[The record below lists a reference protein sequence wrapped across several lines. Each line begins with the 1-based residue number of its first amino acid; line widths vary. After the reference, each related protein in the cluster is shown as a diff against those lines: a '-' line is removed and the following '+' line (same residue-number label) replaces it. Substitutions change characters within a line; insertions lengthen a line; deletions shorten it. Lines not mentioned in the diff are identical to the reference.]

1 MKHVE
6 SFRCILVGGESLLI
20 QCAESL
26 LQAGHQ
32 VAVVIS
38 ENERIL
44 EWAREKDIK
53 VFKELKGVVPK
64 LPAVDYLFSIANL
77 RFLSKELIEF
87 PRLGAINFHD
97 GPLPRY
103 AGLNTPNWALINQ
116 EKSHGIT
123 WHIMTDEVDAGDI
136 LQQRMIDIADDE
148 TAFTLNAKCYDAA
161 FQCFEQLV
169 SDLAAGTEQR
179 QVQDFSSRT
188 LYTREQRPSAAC
200 VIDWHRPAEEIDA
213 LVRALDFGTYQNI
226 LGSAKIVVDNTAYI
240 VAKVEVVAGE
250 GEKAPGAIVAVDD
263 SRIVV
268 AAQAG
273 FIAITQLQTLQG
285 ANVSVDEIVEK
296 YKLSAGYCFDS
307 FSQNERE
314 CFSDY
319 NKSIVVSEGAW
330 VKRLSDLLLVELPIA
345 GRPESEKSSPDF
357 SYKRFETAGFT
368 AIQGGE
374 EAARGATIA
383 TMFALY
389 LARMS
394 GKSEFDLAFSFS
406 GLKFE
411 QSQFR
416 ALFSDN
422 VPLRFTLEKG
432 QMLASYL
439 KRTVLEVN
447 SALNQKGYSRDV
459 AARYP
464 QLRTPSHSWLQQ
476 SPRVLLCCVDE
487 VNKEGFT
494 ATEGVCGADLALV
507 VPDDGEEC
515 LWSYNTSVYSLSD
528 VEVIEHQFKV
538 LLENALA
545 NPDYAV
551 DLIPLLSE
559 HELQRLS
566 QEWGA
571 VDVATPDAL
580 CVHQAIER
588 QVIESPDATAI
599 AYRDEALS
607 YSAVN
612 EKANQ
617 IAHYLISKGIKPGS
631 LVGVMLDRSLDLV
644 PAMIGI
650 WKAGG
655 AYVPLDP
662 AYPKDR
668 LTYMA
673 GDAQLAL
680 VITSSSYESY
690 LPNQEA
696 LILDS
701 EVETLAGQ
709 KIENPNVAVSSA
721 DLAYIIYTSGSTGKP
736 KGVMVEHRNVINFFA
751 GMDRS
756 VNAEEAGVW
765 LAVTSISFDIS
776 VLELFWPL
784 ARGFKVVIYNDADQY
799 SEGKALSSRH
809 PDINMDFSLFYW
821 NIVTD
826 QNRNEKEKYRLLM
839 ESARYGDVNGFK
851 AVWTPERHFG
861 SFGGIFPNPSVISA
875 AIAVQ
880 TDQIEIRS
888 GSCVLPLHSPIR
900 AAEEWSVV
908 DNLSNGRVGLGIAAG
923 WQPNDFVIKPENHS
937 NARDVMF
944 ESIET
949 LKQLWR
955 GEKVSF
961 PAPNGGEDVVVETLP
976 RPIQTELPIWITVA
990 GNPETYKQAGKIG
1003 AGILT
1008 HLLGQ
1013 SVEQVADNIKLYRQ
1027 ARKEAG
1033 HAGPGI
1039 VTLLLHTLVG
1049 DNEEEVKELARQPM
1063 KDYLLS
1069 AVFLV
1074 KAAAWHFPTFKELS
1088 DDTGQTLDEYFD
1100 TISDA
1105 DLDGLLD
1112 FAFERYYS
1120 QSGLFGTAERC
1131 MEMVDRLKEIGV
1143 NEIGCLIDY
1152 GMATDKVL
1160 EHLPAVNEVRK
1171 AALLTQE
1178 ARTDDY
1184 TLAGLIKRHHVTHFQ
1199 CTPSMANMLVSDS
1212 YAHSALSRLSC
1223 MMVGGE
1229 AFPAALAEQLRSLV
1243 GGRVINMYGPTE
1255 TTIWSS
1261 TYELDKWNGSV
1272 PLGSPIANTRIH
1284 ILDQNQQLLPPG
1296 VAGEIVIA
1304 GSGVVRGYLNRPD
1317 LTSERFVDV
1326 EIAGEKSCRVY
1337 KTGDLGRIK
1346 PDGTLEF
1353 LGRIDHQVKILGYR
1367 IELGEIESVTQ
1378 QHSGVESAIVLPVQD
1393 SSGVQS
1399 LVGYVIATDKRSPV
1413 CPNELKAFVQK
1424 SLPSHMVP
1432 AVFVCM
1438 DAFPLTPNGKVD
1450 RTAFPSPDEFSK
1462 QSIAD
1467 YVAPADDLE
1476 KIVAEIWK
1484 SVLERD
1490 QIGVNDNFFD
1500 LGGHSLLV
1508 IRVLTRLRAEVDP
1521 NVQVVDLFQYTTI
1534 KTLVEYLN
1542 GNKHKGAKDVGQDRA
1557 QARKAS
1563 AGRRRRNVRTRS

>member
-6 SFRCILVGGESLLI
+6 SFRCVLVGGESLLI

-32 VAVVIS
+32 VDAVIS

-44 EWAREKDIK
+44 EWAQEKEIK
-53 VFKELKGVVPK
+53 AHKEIKGVTSE

-77 RFLSKELIEF
+77 YYLPKALIEF

-116 EKSHGIT
+116 EKTHGIT
-123 WHIMTDEVDAGDI
+123 WHVMTDEVDAGDI
-136 LQQRMIDIADDE
+136 LKQRIIDVADNE

-161 FQCFEQLV
+161 FQCFEELV
-169 SDLAAGTEQR
+169 SELAAGTETR
-179 QVQDFSSRT
+179 RAQDFSSRV
-188 LYTREQRPSAAC
+188 LYTRDQRPSSAC
-200 VIDWHRPAEEIDA
+200 VIDWDQPADEIGA

-226 LGSAKIVVDNTAYI
+226 LGSTKIVVNDVAYI
-240 VAKVEVVAGE
+240 VSKVEVVE
-250 GEKAPGAIVAVDD
+250 GDGASGTIVSVDE
-263 SRIVV
+263 SRLVV
-268 AAQAG
+268 ATQTDL
-273 FIAITQLQTLQG
+273 IAITQLQTMQG
-285 ANVSVDEIVEK
+285 TNISVSDIVEK
-296 YKLSAGYCFDS
+296 HKLSVGSSMGS
-307 FSQNERE
+307 FSQDQRE

-319 NKSIVVSEGAW
+319 NKSIVVNEGAW
-330 VKRLSDLLLVELPIA
+330 VKRLSDLQLVELPIT
-345 GRPESEKSSPDF
+345 GQPESEKSAASF
-357 SYKRFETAGFT
+357 SYKRFEIAGFT
-368 AIQGGE
+368 ALQGAGG
-374 EAARGATIA
+374 ATRGATIA
-383 TMFALY
+383 SMFALY
-389 LARMS
+389 LARVS
-394 GKSEFDLAFSFS
+394 GKSQFDLAFSFP
-406 GLKFE
+406 GLKLD
-411 QSQFR
+411 QPQFS

-432 QMLASYL
+432 QALASYL
-439 KRTVLEVN
+439 KRTSLDVN
-447 SALNQKGYSRDV
+447 SALNQQGYNRDV
-459 AARYP
+459 VARYP
-464 QLRTPSHSWLQQ
+464 QLRGASHPCFEQ
-476 SPRVLLCCVDE
+476 SPRVLLCY
-487 VNKEGFT
+487 VNEMNQDDFT
-494 ATEGVCGADLALV
+494 AAKGVCGADLALV
-507 VPDDGEEC
+507 VSDGGEEC

-528 VEVIEHQFKV
+528 VEVLEHQFKV

-545 NPDYAV
+545 NPDYSV

-559 HELQRLS
+559 HELQTLS
-566 QEWGA
+566 QSWNA
-571 VDVATPDAL
+571 VEVATPKGL
-580 CVHQAIER
+580 CAHQAIEQ
-588 QVIESPDATAI
+588 QVIESPDAAAI
-599 AYRDEALS
+599 AYKSETLS
-607 YSAVN
+607 YRAVN

-617 IAHYLISKGIKPGS
+617 IAHYLVSKGIKPGS

-696 LILDS
+696 LILDN
-701 EVETLAGQ
+701 EAAALAGQ
-709 KIENPNVAVSSA
+709 KTENPDVAVSAS

-751 GMDRS
+751 GMDQS
-756 VNAEEAGVW
+756 INAEEAGVW

-799 SEGKALSSRH
+799 SEGRALSSRH

-839 ESARYGDVNGFK
+839 ESAKYGDVNGFK

-961 PAPNGGEDVVVETLP
+961 PAPNGGADVVVETLP
-976 RPIQTELPIWITVA
+976 RPIQAELPIWITVA

-1013 SVEQVADNIKLYRQ
+1013 SVEQVAENIKLYRQ

-1033 HAGPGI
+1033 HDGPGT

-1049 DNEEEVKELARQPM
+1049 DNEAEVKELARQPM

-1100 TISDA
+1100 TISDE
-1105 DLDGLLD
+1105 DLNGLLD
-1112 FAFERYYS
+1112 FAFERYYT

-1178 ARTDDY
+1178 ALTDDY
-1184 TLAGLIKRHHVTHFQ
+1184 TLAGLIKHHHVTHFQ
-1199 CTPSMANMLVSDS
+1199 CTPSMANMLASDS
-1212 YAHSALSRLSC
+1212 YAHSALSRLNC

-1229 AFPAALAEQLRSLV
+1229 AFPAELAKQLTSLV

-1284 ILDQNQQLLPPG
+1284 ILDQNQQLLPLG
-1296 VAGEIVIA
+1296 MAGEIVIA
-1304 GSGVVRGYLNRPD
+1304 GSGVVRGYLNQLD

-1326 EIAGEKSCRVY
+1326 EIAGDKGCRVY

-1378 QHSGVESAIVLPVQD
+1378 QHAGVDSAIVLPVQD
-1393 SSGVQS
+1393 NSGAQS
-1399 LVGYVIATDKRSPV
+1399 LVGYVIAADKRSPV
-1413 CPNELKAFVQK
+1413 CPSELKTFVQK

-1432 AVFVCM
+1432 SVYISM
-1438 DAFPLTPNGKVD
+1438 DDFPLTPNGKVD
-1450 RTAFPSPDEFSK
+1450 RKAFPSPDEFSK
-1462 QSIAD
+1462 QLVAD
-1467 YVAPADDLE
+1467 YVAPDNDLE
-1476 KIVAEIWK
+1476 KTVADIWK
-1484 SVLERD
+1484 SILERD

-1534 KTLVEYLN
+1534 KTLVEHLS
-1542 GNKHKGAKDVGQDRA
+1542 GTKDKVAKDVGQDRA

-1563 AGRRRRNVRTRS
+1563 AGRRRRNVRSRS